1 MGEARARVIRG
12 VALATGAT
20 LAWLEWQA
28 SPNADRTVLA
38 FDVAVGLTFFVAAV
52 ITLGVPTAR
61 RIAYL
66 ELAAGVAWF
75 VGALTPVASGAY
87 LGFLVHLLVTYPT
100 GRLERPVQRARRR
113 DGLCGRVDRAPARLR
128 RSRSVPSCAPLP

>member
-1 MGEARARVIRG
+1 MGEARTHVIRG
-12 VALATGAT
+12 VALAIGAM

-38 FDVAVGLTFFVAAV
+38 FDVAVGLTFIAAAV

-66 ELAAGVAWF
+66 ELAAG
-75 VGALTPVASGAY
+75 
-87 LGFLVHLLVTYPT
+87 
-100 GRLERPVQRARRR
+100 
-113 DGLCGRVDRAPARLR
+113 LR
-128 RSRSVPSCAPLP
+128 RGSSAR